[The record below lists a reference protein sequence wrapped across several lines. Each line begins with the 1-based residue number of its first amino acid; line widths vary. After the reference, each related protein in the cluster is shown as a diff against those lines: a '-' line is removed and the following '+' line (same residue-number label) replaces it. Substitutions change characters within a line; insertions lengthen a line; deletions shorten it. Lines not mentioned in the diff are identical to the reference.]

1 MKVAIIPP
9 LANTELAEGDYHL
22 ILPQHI
28 TPRKRSA
35 YKLFYQATSGYK
47 ILDNGAAEGKLI
59 KNADLMAIARTL
71 AVDEI
76 VVPDVLGDAAA
87 SYQLAQEFEPFALDH
102 DWFKY
107 MGVVQGRDRA
117 EVAQSVFMLMDLEY
131 ISVLAIP
138 RHLCQK
144 VSRYE
149 RFDIVYAMGTDIAER
164 FEAVHF
170 LGSSGW
176 PKEVVLLAD
185 LPLARGIDTSY
196 PTYMAQMG
204 FSIDEPWQPRP
215 RKYFTQETFTE
226 EGEALARDNIEQYR
240 MWAS

>member
-1 MKVAIIPP
+1 MKVAVIPP
-9 LANTELAEGDYHL
+9 LGNTELAEGDYHL

-28 TPRKRSA
+28 DHLRRTA
-35 YKLFYQATSGYK
+35 YKLFYQTTPGYK
-47 ILDNGAAEGKLI
+47 ILDNGAAEGKLM
-59 KNADLMAIARTL
+59 KHADLMAIARL
-71 AVDEI
+71 LSVDEI
-76 VVPDVLGDAAA
+76 VVPDILGDAAA
-87 SYQLAQEFEPFALDH
+87 SYQLAKEFEPFAQDH
-102 DWFKY
+102 SWFKY

-117 EVAQSVFMLMDLEY
+117 EIAQSVFMLMDLEY

-204 FSIDEPWQPRP
+204 YSIDEPWCPRHK
-215 RKYFTQETFTE
+215 KYFKTALTDEKE
-226 EGEALARDNIEQYR
+226 ELARDNIERYR
-240 MWAS
+240 MWAT

>member
-1 MKVAIIPP
+1 
-9 LANTELAEGDYHL
+9 
-22 ILPQHI
+22 
-28 TPRKRSA
+28 
-35 YKLFYQATSGYK
+35 
-47 ILDNGAAEGKLI
+47 
-59 KNADLMAIARTL
+59 
-71 AVDEI
+71 
-76 VVPDVLGDAAA
+76 
-87 SYQLAQEFEPFALDH
+87 
-102 DWFKY
+102 
-107 MGVVQGRDRA
+107 
-117 EVAQSVFMLMDLEY
+117 MLMDLEY

-149 RFDIVYAMGTDIAER
+149 RIDIVYAMGTDIAER

-204 FSIDEPWQPRP
+204 YSIDEPWCPRP
-215 RKYFTQETFTE
+215 KKYFKTALTDEKE
-226 EGEALARDNIEQYR
+226 ELARDNIERYR
-240 MWAS
+240 MWAT

>member
-9 LANTELAEGDYHL
+9 LGNTGLAEGDYHL

-28 TPRKRSA
+28 DHLRRTA
-35 YKLFYQATSGYK
+35 YKLFYQTTSGYK
-47 ILDNGAAEGKLI
+47 ILDNGAAENKLM
-59 KNADLMAIARTL
+59 KNDDLMGIARML
-71 AVDEI
+71 SVDEI
-76 VVPDVLGDAAA
+76 VVPDILGDAAA
-87 SYQLAQEFEPFALDH
+87 SYQLAKQFEPYALDH
-102 DWFKY
+102 SWFKY

-117 EVAQSVFMLMDLEY
+117 EIAQSVHMLMDLEY

-204 FSIDEPWQPRP
+204 YGLAEPWCPRPKKYFKTALIDE
-215 RKYFTQETFTE
+215 KE
-226 EGEALARDNIEQYR
+226 ELARDNIEQYR
-240 MWAS
+240 MWAA